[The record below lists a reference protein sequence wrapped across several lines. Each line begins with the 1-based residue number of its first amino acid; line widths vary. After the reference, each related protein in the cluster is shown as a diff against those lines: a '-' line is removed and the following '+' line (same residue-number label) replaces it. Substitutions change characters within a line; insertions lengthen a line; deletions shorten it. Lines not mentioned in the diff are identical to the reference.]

1 MLRNV
6 GKSLSSLRAMPG
18 LVRHLLVAALFLVV
32 TFGMG
37 GCNGEVSVD
46 QEFVN
51 LYVELRVAEMTYGK
65 TSPTTRLVRQD
76 ALKAAG
82 YTRESFLA
90 KADEILSDE
99 RQWIPFQKAVTAR
112 IDSLLAPPAASAA
125 APKDSSAKTGN
136 GPQKVAPKVSKPTPQ
151 MPAHKVGVR

>member
-18 LVRHLLVAALFLVV
+18 LVRHLLVASLFLVV

-82 YTRESFLA
+82 YTRESFA
-90 KADEILSDE
+90 
-99 RQWIPFQKAVTAR
+99 
-112 IDSLLAPPAASAA
+112 AASFLGGAA
-125 APKDSSAKTGN
+125 NAADTQTAKRTIRRKIN
-136 GPQKVAPKVSKPTPQ
+136 GHPPCERAS
-151 MPAHKVGVR
+151 GE

>member
-1 MLRNV
+1 
-6 GKSLSSLRAMPG
+6 MPG

-90 KADEILSDE
+90 KADEILGDE
-99 RQWIPFQKAVTAR
+99 RQWVPFQKAVNAR
-112 IDSLLAPPAASAA
+112 IDSLLAPPAASTA
-125 APKDSSAKTGN
+125 APGANTGN

-151 MPAHKVGVR
+151 MPAHKGGVR

>member
-1 MLRNV
+1 
-6 GKSLSSLRAMPG
+6 MPG
-18 LVRHLLVAALFLVV
+18 LVRHLLVASLFLVV

-125 APKDSSAKTGN
+125 APGANTGN
-136 GPQKVAPKVSKPTPQ
+136 GPQKVAPKMPKPQPN
-151 MPAHKVGVR
+151 MPAHKGGVR

>member
-1 MLRNV
+1 LFP
-6 GKSLSSLRAMPG
+6 LA
-18 LVRHLLVAALFLVV
+18 LLLAALFS
-32 TFGMG
+32 
-37 GCNGEVSVD
+37 GCSGEVSVD

-125 APKDSSAKTGN
+125 APGANTGN
-136 GPQKVAPKVSKPTPQ
+136 GPQKVAPKMPKPQPN
-151 MPAHKVGVR
+151 MPAHKGGVR

>member
-1 MLRNV
+1 LFP
-6 GKSLSSLRAMPG
+6 LA
-18 LVRHLLVAALFLVV
+18 LLLAALFS
-32 TFGMG
+32 
-37 GCNGEVSVD
+37 GCSGEVSVD

-125 APKDSSAKTGN
+125 APGANTGN

-151 MPAHKVGVR
+151 MPAHKGGVR

>member
-1 MLRNV
+1 
-6 GKSLSSLRAMPG
+6 MPG

-51 LYVELRVAEMTYGK
+51 LYVELRIAEMTYGK
-65 TSPTTRLVRQD
+65 ASPTTRLVRQD

-125 APKDSSAKTGN
+125 APGANTGN

-151 MPAHKVGVR
+151 MPAHKGGVR

>member
-1 MLRNV
+1 M
-6 GKSLSSLRAMPG
+6 RALPVA
-18 LVRHLLVAALFLVV
+18 LFPLALLLAALFS
-32 TFGMG
+32 
-37 GCNGEVSVD
+37 GCSGEVSVD

-51 LYVELRVAEMTYGK
+51 LYVELRIAEMTYGK
-65 TSPTTRLVRQD
+65 TSPMTRLVRQD

-99 RQWIPFQKAVTAR
+99 RQWVPFQKAVNAR

-125 APKDSSAKTGN
+125 APGAAPANTGN
-136 GPQKVAPKVSKPTPQ
+136 GPQKVAPKMPKAQPK
-151 MPAHKVGVR
+151 MPAHKGGVR

>member
-1 MLRNV
+1 LFP
-6 GKSLSSLRAMPG
+6 LA
-18 LVRHLLVAALFLVV
+18 LLLAALFS
-32 TFGMG
+32 
-37 GCNGEVSVD
+37 GCSGEVSVD

-99 RQWIPFQKAVTAR
+99 RQWIPFQKAVNAR

-125 APKDSSAKTGN
+125 APGANTGN

-151 MPAHKVGVR
+151 MPAHKGGVR

>member
-1 MLRNV
+1 
-6 GKSLSSLRAMPG
+6 MPG
-18 LVRHLLVAALFLVV
+18 LVRHLLVTALFLVV

-125 APKDSSAKTGN
+125 APGANTGN
-136 GPQKVAPKVSKPTPQ
+136 GPQKVAPKMPKPQPN
-151 MPAHKVGVR
+151 MPAHKGGVR

>member
-1 MLRNV
+1 M
-6 GKSLSSLRAMPG
+6 RALPVA
-18 LVRHLLVAALFLVV
+18 LFPLALLLAALFS
-32 TFGMG
+32 
-37 GCNGEVSVD
+37 GCSGEVSVD

-51 LYVELRVAEMTYGK
+51 LYVELRIAEMTYGK

-125 APKDSSAKTGN
+125 APGANTGN

-151 MPAHKVGVR
+151 MPAHKGGVR